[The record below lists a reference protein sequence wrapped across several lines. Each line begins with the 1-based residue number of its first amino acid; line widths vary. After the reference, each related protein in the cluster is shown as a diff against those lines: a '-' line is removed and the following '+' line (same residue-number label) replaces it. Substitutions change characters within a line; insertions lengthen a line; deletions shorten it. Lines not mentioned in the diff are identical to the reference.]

1 MLCRLPAPNPITCF
15 RVSVFAGE
23 AFFASTRFI
32 GTGTDNF
39 SHFFKNLSRHSV
51 AGLFNVSRFRAN
63 RVQNRGNR
71 CLETGQADVSKPGS
85 ARCLYSAKW
94 HAQQTSC
101 AHKNRRQEDRSL
113 PPPVFLSTALALCRR
128 LKLELPG
135 KGNRAHGFIARC
147 FRGVTAIDR
156 RQSLALGLRLFR
168 ERPAALAEPAAACL
182 AAARRSADRAADAGD
197 APCRGLPCRDAA
209 RRAATG

>member
-85 ARCLYSAKW
+85 RRGISSAKQP
-94 HAQQTSC
+94 ARRGF
-101 AHKNRRQEDRSL
+101 AHTKIGGRRI
-113 PPPVFLSTALALCRR
+113 ALCRHR
-128 LKLELPG
+128 
-135 KGNRAHGFIARC
+135 F
-147 FRGVTAIDR
+147 
-156 RQSLALGLRLFR
+156 
-168 ERPAALAEPAAACL
+168 
-182 AAARRSADRAADAGD
+182 
-197 APCRGLPCRDAA
+197 
-209 RRAATG
+209 